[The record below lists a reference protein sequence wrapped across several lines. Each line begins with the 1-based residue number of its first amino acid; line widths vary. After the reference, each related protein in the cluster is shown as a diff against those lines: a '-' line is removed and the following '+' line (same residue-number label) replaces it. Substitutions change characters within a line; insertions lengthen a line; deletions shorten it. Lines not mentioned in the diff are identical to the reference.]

1 MNTIK
6 YLYSAKLKVIVSFLI
21 ALILFFLLYE
31 TINLEQKIEKN
42 MIEISTSDVFSI
54 TRNNALEI
62 KRLLGSS
69 DNYVKDIQ
77 KNINLQKRIEQRL
90 KLLITSNIK
99 YAYLLYKDKNETFRF
114 LVDASKPD
122 EKALINQKFDVDSQ
136 EWFDIFVDKK
146 ERFIQHEFLKSLSI
160 SFIVPIIKEDS
171 VELVLAIDFSL
182 KKVENINSVIQLM
195 QNAIVVILAI
205 LFLFFIVLVIQA
217 FNYHQVKKTAYID
230 KLTNVYNRNYL
241 HEKEENIQLENY
253 ILGVIDIDYFKKVN
267 DTYGHDVGD
276 LVLKKTAAVILNT
289 IRSVNEEDIVIR
301 YGGEEFIV
309 LVKKSAKQKV
319 KNRCRVFNRI
329 LKNIEQYKFKISEA
343 EDLSI
348 TVSIGINL
356 TPSKY
361 SNFSEAFK
369 VADSALYKVK
379 ENGRNNI
386 EIVE

>member
-6 YLYSAKLKVIVSFLI
+6 FLYSSKLKVFVSFLI
-21 ALILFFLLYE
+21 AFILSFLLYE

-42 MIEISTSDVFSI
+42 MLEISTSDVFSI
-54 TRNNALEI
+54 TKNNALEI
-62 KRLLGSS
+62 KRLLGVS
-69 DNYVKDIQ
+69 DDYVKDIQ
-77 KNINLQKRIEQRL
+77 ANVNLQKRIEQKL

-114 LVDASKPD
+114 LVDASNPD
-122 EKALINQKFDVDSQ
+122 EKALMNQKFDVDSQ
-136 EWFDIFVDKK
+136 EWFDIYVDKK

-160 SFIVPIIKEDS
+160 SFLVPIIKEDT

-205 LFLFFIVLVIQA
+205 LFLFFTVLIIQS

-241 HEKEENIQLENY
+241 QEKEGSIQLENY

-267 DTYGHDVGD
+267 DTYGHNIGD
-276 LVLKKTAAVILNT
+276 LVLKKTAGVILNT

-309 LVKKSAKQKV
+309 LVKKSAKQKM
-319 KNRCRVFNRI
+319 KSRYRVFNRI
-329 LKNIEQYKFKISEA
+329 LKNIEQYKFKISET

-348 TVSIGINL
+348 TVSIGVTLN
-356 TPSKY
+356 PNKY
-361 SNFSEAFK
+361 TNFSEAFK